1 MVSRRRSLGL
11 AAMSVA
17 LAACTAGTTSSDGG
31 PTGRWTQTTDGRV
44 AVTDPGVLGYS
55 VLVPAGWSIAPS
67 AQAGQAPVEIA
78 PRDGG
83 AAAQV
88 GILRL
93 APGETPEQAAVR
105 LALRVA
111 PTRDTSR
118 PPELLAPIPLQ
129 SGGGRRAQ
137 VYAIPQR
144 ATERVIVV
152 SLIADSG
159 AWAYQILYAA
169 SRATYDRSM
178 PVMRNIVASYR
189 SESR

>member
-1 MVSRRRSLGL
+1 MTSRRSILGL
-11 AAMSVA
+11 AVLSMA
-17 LAACTAGTTSSDGG
+17 LAACTTGTPSSDSGSA
-31 PTGRWTQTTDGRV
+31 GRWTQTTDGRV
-44 AVTDPGVLGYS
+44 AITEPGVLGYS
-55 VLVPAGWSIAPS
+55 VLVPTGWSVAPG
-67 AQAGQAPVEIA
+67 AQTGQGPVEIA

-83 AAAQV
+83 AAAQI

-93 APGETPEQAAVR
+93 AAGETPEQAAVR

-152 SLIADSG
+152 ALIADAG
-159 AWAYQILYAA
+159 AWAYQVLYAT
-169 SRATYDRSM
+169 SRPAYDRSM
-178 PVMRNIVASYR
+178 PVMRNIIASYR
-189 SESR
+189 PESR